1 MRRLVAPA
9 LAAALL
15 LPSPAY
21 AQRYTGADGKLR
33 ISLAQQPF
41 SPNGTS
47 VGPRTMAQGGIQQI
61 LSSLGATI
69 RVQEATLTAD
79 ENTEFM
85 AHQNKVPGG
94 PSSEELAAL
103 FEKIFSRY
111 PKASAIGFATIPA
124 TDEGG
129 LALAAVNR
137 MIAAAV
143 RGVKTREA
151 RTP

>member
-1 MRRLVAPA
+1 MRTMIAPA
-9 LAAALL
+9 LAVALYIHIDMDVL
-15 LPSPAY
+15 DA
-21 AQRYTGADGKLR
+21 RE
-33 ISLAQQPF
+33 
-41 SPNGTS
+41 
-47 VGPRTMAQGGIQQI
+47 V
-61 LSSLGATI
+61 
-69 RVQEATLTAD
+69 
-79 ENTEFM
+79 M

-103 FEKIFSRY
+103 FEKIFTGY

-129 LALAAVNR
+129 LGLAAVNR

-143 RGVKTREA
+143 RGVKAREA